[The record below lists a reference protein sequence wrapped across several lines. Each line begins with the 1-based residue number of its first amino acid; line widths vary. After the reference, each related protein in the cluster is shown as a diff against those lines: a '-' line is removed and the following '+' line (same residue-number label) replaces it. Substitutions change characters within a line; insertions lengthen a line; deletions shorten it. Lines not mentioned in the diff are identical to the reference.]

1 MQIECASSFIAPLK
15 ANLLSKENNQRLL
28 KLAIQLVTNELQ
40 EN

>member
-1 MQIECASSFIAPLK
+1 
-15 ANLLSKENNQRLL
+15 LLSKENNQRLL